1 MKDAPDSW
9 GAVFDGSDEYK
20 GKVTAYD
27 SPIYIADAALY
38 LMKSKPELG
47 IKDPYSLTTEQ
58 LDAAAE
64 LLKKQRENVSEYWS
78 DYTKEVQAFE
88 SGTSVIGTT
97 WQVIANLIGTDNKV
111 QVNTV
116 LPKEG
121 ATGWSDTWMISS
133 KAAHPNCMYKWMDWI
148 TSPEINAQVA
158 EYFGEAPA
166 QTKACEHHHR
176 EGFLRHL
183 PRDRRRLRRTDPL
196 LDDATEAVCRR
207 QRRQLHDLRRVGHQ
221 VAADQGVI
229 EAAPISVSTRRRI
242 ALAFLLIPPM
252 AWLVLAYL
260 GSLAVLLVSAFW
272 STNSFTGA
280 VVHKFTTDNIVQAF
294 TDTVFR
300 VTTMRTIGVALL
312 VTAIC
317 IVLAVPLALFMAKV
331 ASPRMRLLLVIAV
344 TTPLWASYLVKAYAW
359 RMLLSPGGPLAW
371 AGGYTPG
378 YGLTAT
384 VITLTYLWLPYM
396 IIPVF
401 AAFDRVPDSLID
413 ASSDLG
419 ASDVSTLR
427 MVMAPLVFPG
437 IAAGSIFTFS
447 LSLGDYIA
455 VTIVGGKTQLLG
467 NVIYGQL
474 VTANNQPL
482 AAALS
487 ILPLAAI
494 ILYLLAMRRTGALEN
509 V

>member
-1 MKDAPDSW
+1 
-9 GAVFDGSDEYK
+9 
-20 GKVTAYD
+20 
-27 SPIYIADAALY
+27 
-38 LMKSKPELG
+38 
-47 IKDPYSLTTEQ
+47 
-58 LDAAAE
+58 
-64 LLKKQRENVSEYWS
+64 
-78 DYTKEVQAFE
+78 
-88 SGTSVIGTT
+88 
-97 WQVIANLIGTDNKV
+97 
-111 QVNTV
+111 
-116 LPKEG
+116 
-121 ATGWSDTWMISS
+121 
-133 KAAHPNCMYKWMDWI
+133 
-148 TSPEINAQVA
+148 
-158 EYFGEAPA
+158 
-166 QTKACEHHHR
+166 
-176 EGFLRHL
+176 
-183 PRDRRRLRRTDPL
+183 
-196 LDDATEAVCRR
+196 
-207 QRRQLHDLRRVGHQ
+207 

-229 EAAPISVSTRRRI
+229 EAGPISAPAKRRI
-242 ALAFLLIPPM
+242 ALAFLLVPPM

-272 STNSFTGA
+272 RTNSFTGK
-280 VVHKFTTDNIVQAF
+280 VVHKFTTHNIVAAF
-294 TDTVFR
+294 TDSVFR
-300 VTTMRTIGVALL
+300 VTTIRTVGVALL
-312 VTAIC
+312 VTVIC
-317 IVLAVPLALFMAKV
+317 VVLAVPLALYMAKV
-331 ASPRMRLLLVIAV
+331 ASPRMRVALVIAV

-359 RMLLSPGGPLAW
+359 RMLLSPEGPLAW

-378 YGLTAT
+378 YGLAAT

-401 AAFDRVPDSLID
+401 AAFDRVPDALID

-419 ASDVSTLR
+419 ASDLSTVR

-487 ILPLAAI
+487 IIPLAAI